1 MTAGGAVVASV
12 VERNASHT
20 RQRLVAGAVLLALC
34 MGCTGGRELPTGTR
48 PLGQAGS
55 PSASSSLVGTWR
67 RILFFNDVS
76 GAALSSETV
85 WTFRGDG
92 TATRV
97 VIARNY
103 TAGTADQL
111 TASARWAVEGTTL
124 VVTFLA
130 PDPGTA
136 RFPFQVDGAV
146 LVLAGQAY
154 NRQG

>member
-1 MTAGGAVVASV
+1 V
-12 VERNASHT
+12 VESLVEQRAS
-20 RQRLVAGAVLLALC
+20 RRRRRLLPGILLLAIC
-34 MGCTGGRELPTGTR
+34 AGCTGGRELPTGTR
-48 PLGQAGS
+48 PIGQSGT
-55 PSASSSLVGTWR
+55 PSASSGLVGTWR

-76 GAALSSETV
+76 GAALSSETT

-111 TASARWAVEGTTL
+111 VATARWAVDGTTL
-124 VVTFLA
+124 VVTFVS
-130 PDPGTA
+130 PDPGTV
-136 RFPFQVDGAV
+136 RFPFQVDGSI